1 MLLMNSGLASLKA
14 ALVASLFLAPAVGA
28 FELIPMVADLDPAGR
43 KASHVFRLEN
53 DSTNSIAVQ
62 ISIVSRQ
69 MDLTGEE
76 THVPATNDFTIFPPQ
91 AVLRP
96 KSGQSVRVS
105 YVGKSGLTQEAS
117 YRIIAEQLP
126 VALSP
131 ENSGGAR
138 VKLLLRYSGAIYVV
152 PRGAKPELLIES
164 VIRETDTVEKAV
176 LAVTVHNRGT
186 AHTLIDQPRL
196 HLTVGEGGNSQVP
209 AIVLEAAA
217 LPGLNTANILAGAKR
232 RFLIPQP
239 ESLPPGPVQGRLE
252 FTVSR

>member
-1 MLLMNSGLASLKA
+1 MCQVNSVLLKLASA
-14 ALVASLFLAPAVGA
+14 YVAVTLFAPLSGA
-28 FELIPMVADLDPAGR
+28 FELVPMVADFESAGR
-43 KASHVFRLEN
+43 KVSRVFRLEN
-53 DSTNSIAVQ
+53 DSTNSVAVQ
-62 ISIVSRQ
+62 ISIVSRT
-69 MDLTGEE
+69 MDLAGNE
-76 THVPATNDFTIFPPQ
+76 THAPATNDFTIFPPQ

-131 ENSGGAR
+131 ESSGGAR

-164 VIRETDTVEKAV
+164 VTRETDTAEKAV

-196 HLTVGEGGNSQVP
+196 HLTAGEGGNSQAP